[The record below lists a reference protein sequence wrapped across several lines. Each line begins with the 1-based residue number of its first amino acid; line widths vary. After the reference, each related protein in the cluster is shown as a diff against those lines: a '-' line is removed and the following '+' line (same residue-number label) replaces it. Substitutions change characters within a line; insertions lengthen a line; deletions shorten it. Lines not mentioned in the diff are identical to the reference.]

1 LEGPEEKAWFG
12 SALDMT
18 PDGTKL
24 VVGSDG
30 KDANGQDSGWV
41 AVYSLNNGTW
51 KTYGDAFVGGEFDRL
66 GIRGVPISGTSL
78 EKLFTPHVCTL
89 LLARSTKFRI
99 SWF

>member
-1 LEGPEEKAWFG
+1 
-12 SALDMT
+12 MT

-30 KDANGQDSGWV
+30 KDANGEDSGWV

>member
-1 LEGPEEKAWFG
+1 
-12 SALDMT
+12 MT

-30 KDANGQDSGWV
+30 KDANSEDSGWV

-51 KTYGDAFVGGEFDRL
+51 EPYGDAFVGGEFDRL

-78 EKLFTPHVCTL
+78 ETFFN
-89 LLARSTKFRI
+89 RQIYSEYTKF
-99 SWF
+99 SHFLF